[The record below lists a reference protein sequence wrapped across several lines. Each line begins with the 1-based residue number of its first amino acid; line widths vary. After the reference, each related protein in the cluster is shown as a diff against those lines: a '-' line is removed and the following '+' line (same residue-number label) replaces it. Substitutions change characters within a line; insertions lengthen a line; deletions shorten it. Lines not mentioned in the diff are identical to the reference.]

1 MLTVLH
7 LAFLISFNVR
17 VFAWTEVNLFQVGLH
32 AHKYNLQHFWCS
44 TEEFNTNAS
53 HRPYKILHGVLVNKN
68 QTTCLESHTAMLHTH
83 KISTGTQWVLS
94 IFSSNHYIHCFVFH
108 RVPQRKLVPGN
119 FLHPVFLVKFKMK
132 QLLRALCFIVKAL
145 PRVQRSPPHHTKQCP
160 IISTSPLRSSSDM
173 LVKYVIH

>member
-1 MLTVLH
+1 MCVSLPGQK
-7 LAFLISFNVR
+7 LIFFR
-17 VFAWTEVNLFQVGLH
+17 WGLH

-53 HRPYKILHGVLVNKN
+53 HRPYKILHGVLINKN
-68 QTTCLESHTAMLHTH
+68 HRLLVWNHTQLCFIHIKFPLEPN
-83 KISTGTQWVLS
+83 GFLS
-94 IFSSNHYIHCFVFH
+94 IISSNQYIHCFVFH

-145 PRVQRSPPHHTKQCP
+145 SRVQLSPPHHTKQCP
-160 IISTSPLRSSSDM
+160 IISTSPLRSSSDV

>member
-1 MLTVLH
+1 MCVSLPGQKLIFFRWACMLTSIICNIFGALQRNLTPMLLIGHIKFFMV
-7 LAFLISFNVR
+7 FLSI
-17 VFAWTEVNLFQVGLH
+17 
-32 AHKYNLQHFWCS
+32 
-44 TEEFNTNAS
+44 
-53 HRPYKILHGVLVNKN
+53 KIRLLVWNHTQLCFIHIKFP
-68 QTTCLESHTAMLHTH
+68 LEPN
-83 KISTGTQWVLS
+83 GFLS